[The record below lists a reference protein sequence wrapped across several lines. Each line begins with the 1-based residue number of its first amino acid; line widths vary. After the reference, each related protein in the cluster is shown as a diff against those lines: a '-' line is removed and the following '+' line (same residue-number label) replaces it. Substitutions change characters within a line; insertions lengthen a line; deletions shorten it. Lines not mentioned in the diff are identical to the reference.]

1 MADESSKDPV
11 ATLRETVERA
21 AASLDGEAAASRL
34 TLERPPKPQLGDY
47 STNAAMVLAGAL
59 GSTPREV
66 AERLREALA
75 RSLGASAERIEVAGP
90 GFLNVFLSD
99 RWHREATH
107 RVLAAADAFGT
118 GTAEAGERVL
128 VEFVSANPTGP
139 VTAAGGRGAAYGDSI
154 ARVLALRGHEVEREY
169 YLNDAGTQVRLF
181 AESIAAR
188 MQGAEP
194 PEDGYRGEYVAEL
207 AAELHEQGASADDLD
222 ELALRGT
229 EAMRVRIAGTLERFG
244 VRYDNW
250 FSERGL
256 HGSGGLDAAIAELR
270 ERGHVYESEGAV
282 WLRTT
287 EFGDDKDRVLIRADG
302 EPTYF
307 ATDIAYH
314 RAKLERGYDHLVTPL
329 GADHHGYVPR
339 MKAALAA
346 LGADADLYEAPIM
359 QLVNVVEGG
368 QRARMSKREGE
379 FVTLDG
385 LIDDIGVDAARF
397 WMLQRSHDTAVDLD
411 LELAR
416 RASADNPVYYVQY
429 AHARIASILRKAVA
443 EGAADP
449 EGDGADKE
457 AIAARAGAEEALAAA
472 AQPAERTLV
481 RRLLELPE
489 EVAVA
494 AERRAPHRLCAYATA
509 TAADFH
515 AFYRDCRVV
524 GADRPTEAARLALC
538 LAAKRSIARTLD
550 LLGVS
555 APERM

>member
-1 MADESSKDPV
+1 
-11 ATLRETVERA
+11 
-21 AASLDGEAAASRL
+21 
-34 TLERPPKPQLGDY
+34 
-47 STNAAMVLAGAL
+47 
-59 GSTPREV
+59 
-66 AERLREALA
+66 
-75 RSLGASAERIEVAGP
+75 
-90 GFLNVFLSD
+90 
-99 RWHREATH
+99 
-107 RVLAAADAFGT
+107 
-118 GTAEAGERVL
+118 
-128 VEFVSANPTGP
+128 
-139 VTAAGGRGAAYGDSI
+139 
-154 ARVLALRGHEVEREY
+154 
-169 YLNDAGTQVRLF
+169 
-181 AESIAAR
+181 
-188 MQGAEP
+188 
-194 PEDGYRGEYVAEL
+194 
-207 AAELHEQGASADDLD
+207 
-222 ELALRGT
+222 
-229 EAMRVRIAGTLERFG
+229 
-244 VRYDNW
+244 
-250 FSERGL
+250 
-256 HGSGGLDAAIAELR
+256 
-270 ERGHVYESEGAV
+270 
-282 WLRTT
+282 
-287 EFGDDKDRVLIRADG
+287 
-302 EPTYF
+302 
-307 ATDIAYH
+307 
-314 RAKLERGYDHLVTPL
+314 
-329 GADHHGYVPR
+329 
-339 MKAALAA
+339 
-346 LGADADLYEAPIM
+346 M

-472 AQPAERTLV
+472 AEPAERTLV